1 MHGFGFALIWFIL
14 IPLAVIVGTLILGGR
29 LLSGLFSRAKREESA
44 DEARMVQE
52 MYQAMSRLEERVEVL
67 ETLLLDAERRA
78 KGGNDHV

>member
-1 MHGFGFALIWFIL
+1 MHGLGFALIWFVL

-29 LLSGLFSRAKREESA
+29 LLSGLFSRTKREESA

-78 KGGNDHV
+78 RGGNTHV